1 MSPHHTPSSPWPDDG
16 DLTYRLTPPTGRPG
30 IQGGD
35 PNQPGTL
42 ANQPGTL
49 AAETGT
55 GLGTNGDT
63 AFLGAFE
70 ARGRSTNGVDAQA
83 EPSAPPIGYPAPTP
97 GATIGVN
104 PPNGFPSVSG
114 TPVTSGASPLPVSP
128 ADHPLTGGT
137 PVPTGGFP
145 ASAPVN
151 LLGTSAPSVDTATA
165 VRLGAPADSRR
176 PSSLPGLLPGLPP
189 EPPVHPTGIPAGA
202 AGPGL
207 TERAVAPLAPMAK
220 RGTASRH
227 EVSVDRRLLFAGGGL
242 LLTLVI
248 LLGVVVFT
256 GGDGA
261 DTTSGQSVARTSTI
275 EASGSGGQPAG
286 NPQEI
291 LRSLLNP
298 VVMTG
303 CAVPAH
309 RDSAYADAAL
319 VCKDSSGIEVT
330 AFHFPSQ
337 SAMDRQIGARETY
350 YYDEGNCDDGQ
361 QSSEQWSSPAES
373 TGGTRL
379 CYFFAKR
386 FYEFWTYDDYRIA
399 FSADDQDPGNLNR
412 WWKSFDPL
420 RH

>member
-1 MSPHHTPSSPWPDDG
+1 M
-16 DLTYRLTPPTGRPG
+16 
-30 IQGGD
+30 
-35 PNQPGTL
+35 
-42 ANQPGTL
+42 
-49 AAETGT
+49 
-55 GLGTNGDT
+55 
-63 AFLGAFE
+63 
-70 ARGRSTNGVDAQA
+70 
-83 EPSAPPIGYPAPTP
+83 
-97 GATIGVN
+97 
-104 PPNGFPSVSG
+104 
-114 TPVTSGASPLPVSP
+114 
-128 ADHPLTGGT
+128 
-137 PVPTGGFP
+137 
-145 ASAPVN
+145 
-151 LLGTSAPSVDTATA
+151 
-165 VRLGAPADSRR
+165 
-176 PSSLPGLLPGLPP
+176 
-189 EPPVHPTGIPAGA
+189 
-202 AGPGL
+202 
-207 TERAVAPLAPMAK
+207 
-220 RGTASRH
+220 
-227 EVSVDRRLLFAGGGL
+227 DRRLLFAGGGL
-242 LLTLVI
+242 LLALVI

-256 GGDGA
+256 GEDGT
-261 DTTSGQSVARTSTI
+261 DTTSGQSVATTSATG
-275 EASGSGGQPAG
+275 ASGNGGQPAG

-303 CAVPAH
+303 CAVPTH

-319 VCKDSSGIEVT
+319 VCKDPSGIEVT

-361 QSSEQWSSPAES
+361 QSSERWSSPAES